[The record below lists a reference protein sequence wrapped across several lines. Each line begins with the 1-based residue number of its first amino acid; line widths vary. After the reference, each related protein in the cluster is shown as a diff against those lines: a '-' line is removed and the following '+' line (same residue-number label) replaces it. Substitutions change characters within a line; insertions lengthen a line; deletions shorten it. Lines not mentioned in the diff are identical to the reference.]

1 MYCRYVCDGFQRLI
15 QMWIQKIIKKVIF
28 KGYSKEI
35 EKKIHKDNQFVIMLT
50 VDVTAIFTVLN
61 VNIQITHQNKCCNVV
76 LCQCLIISLGNFT
89 HQCLPFLKYS

>member
-1 MYCRYVCDGFQRLI
+1 MDTKNY
-15 QMWIQKIIKKVIF
+15 KVIF